1 MAARSGLF
9 DCALF
14 DLSDRAKFRA
24 RGNDRIRFFN
34 GQLTND
40 VRKATDSAAV
50 EAVVLNAKGKIDAH
64 VFVHVEADSF
74 LVDTEPDVR
83 QSLPARLER
92 YIIADDVAIE
102 DVTDEFSIFHVVT
115 SKPPQIMAKYKTIAA
130 LRFGE
135 PGFDVWAEASLHD
148 ELSGQL
154 STQFTFCDP
163 DRAEILRIELGIP
176 KWGRELTSE
185 VIPLEANLER
195 NCVDYE
201 KGCYIGQETI
211 SRMKMSG
218 QRSKSL
224 CGLLS
229 LNGSPLSPGMRL
241 IVPDDK
247 RREVG
252 WITSAT
258 RSERMAR
265 EIALGYVKRGFNA
278 VGSKFE
284 AGLPAESINTVPVE
298 VVDLPFVK
306 RPGGSDS

>member
-1 MAARSGLF
+1 MAAGSGLF
-9 DCALF
+9 DCVLF

-50 EAVVLNAKGKIDAH
+50 EAAVLNAKGKIDAH

-135 PGFDVWAEASLHD
+135 LGFDVWAEASLHD

-176 KWGRELTSE
+176 KWGRELTPE
-185 VIPLEANLER
+185 VIPLEANLEQR
-195 NCVDYE
+195 CVDYE

-224 CGLLS
+224 CGLVS

-241 IVPDDK
+241 ISPGADRKD
-247 RREVG
+247 VG

-258 RSERMAR
+258 RSERVGR

-306 RPGGSDS
+306 RSGGSDS